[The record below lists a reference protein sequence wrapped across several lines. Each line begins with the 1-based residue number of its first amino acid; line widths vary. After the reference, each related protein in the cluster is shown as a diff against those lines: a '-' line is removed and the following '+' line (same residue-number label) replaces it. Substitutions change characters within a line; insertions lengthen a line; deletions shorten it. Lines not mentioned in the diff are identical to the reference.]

1 MPKLIV
7 HLSRTPAAG
16 APIRLS
22 DTLNAHTGY
31 RSVCFIESDYKG
43 GQAGIFR
50 GSAVYL
56 PEDKDTLEHRL
67 LSECLKQADVLH
79 IHNMISPGLATLL
92 REKHPYIPTIYHMHS
107 PRREGPLYV
116 PRGGDL
122 QRSISKILV
131 VAQAHPRFYPEAIP
145 VPNIVPRPPSPI
157 DRPNDEKVRILY
169 APMEIRNGRWN
180 GKGTPTLDAALEE
193 LRLDPAVELIA
204 LVKPAP
210 SHVIE
215 KVRAISD
222 ITIDEVVTGGFHQIS
237 IEGLQAGNAVVNGAD
252 FLSLRTMVGWAGA
265 PPPFIVSN
273 PKNVRENLMR
283 LVRDKDYRREV
294 QSTSVEYS
302 ERHLQP
308 QNLIRRYVEVYD
320 GLS

>member
-7 HLSRTPAAG
+7 HLSKTPAAG

-22 DTLNAHTGY
+22 DTLNTYTKY
-31 RSVCFIESDYKG
+31 RSVCFIEGDYKG

-56 PEDKDTLEHRL
+56 TDDKDTLEWKL
-67 LSECLKQADVLH
+67 LNECLKEASALH
-79 IHNMISPGLATLL
+79 VHNMISVGLATML
-92 REKHPYIPTIYHMHS
+92 REKYPYIPTIYHMHS

-122 QRSISKILV
+122 QRPVARVLV
-131 VAQAHPRFYPEAIP
+131 VAQAHPRFYPDAIP
-145 VPNIVPRPPSPI
+145 VPNIVPRPPAPI
-157 DRPNDEKVRILY
+157 SRPNDGKVRILY

-180 GKGTPTLDAALEE
+180 GKGTPALDAALEE
-193 LRLDPAVELIA
+193 LRHDPAVELIA
-204 LVKPAP
+204 LIKPSP

-215 KVRAISD
+215 KIRAMCD

-237 IEGLQAGNAVVNGAD
+237 IEGLQAGNAVINGAD
-252 FLSLRTMVGWAGA
+252 FLSLSVMVGWAGA
-265 PPPFIVSN
+265 KPPFIVSS

-283 LVRDKDYRREV
+283 LVRDEDHRREL
-294 QSTSVEYS
+294 QAISAEYS
-302 ERHLQP
+302 EKHLQP
-308 QNLIRRYVEVYD
+308 HNLIKRYEEVYD
-320 GLS
+320 GLN

>member
-22 DTLNAHTGY
+22 DAINAYTGY
-31 RSVCFIESDYKG
+31 RSICFIESDYKG
-43 GQAGIFR
+43 SQAGIFR
-50 GSAVYL
+50 GSGVYL
-56 PEDKDTLEHRL
+56 PEGKDFLEYRL
-67 LSECLKQADVLH
+67 LSECLKQADILH
-79 IHNMISPGLATLL
+79 IHNMISPALATML
-92 REKHPYIPTIYHMHS
+92 REKHPYIPTVYHMHS

-122 QRSISKILV
+122 QRSIARVLV
-131 VAQAHPRFYPEAIP
+131 VAQAHPRFYPDATP
-145 VPNIVPRPPSPI
+145 VPNIVPRPPTPI
-157 DRPNDEKVRILY
+157 NRPADGKVRILF
-169 APMEIRNGRWN
+169 APMEIRDGRWN
-180 GKGTPTLDAALEE
+180 GKGTPTLNAALEE

-215 KVRAISD
+215 KVRAICD

-237 IEGLQAGNAVVNGAD
+237 IEGLQAGNAVINGAD
-252 FLSLRTMVGWAGA
+252 FLSLRTMAGWAGA
-265 PPPFIVSN
+265 KPPFIVSN

-283 LVRDKDYRREV
+283 LVRDEDYRRQV
-294 QSTSVEYS
+294 QAISAEYS

-308 QNLIRRYVEVYD
+308 QDLIKRYEEVYH